1 MGVMVKG
8 QALVAFE
15 RTLLELKGDGAMAPL
30 VPELPKELVQ
40 AIGSR
45 EILPMG
51 WYPIEWFSALHTA
64 GQRAYGATISRE
76 IGRAATRHDVTTLY
90 RFILRFMSP
99 DTLVSQMS
107 RILRMVVDSGEV
119 VVEKKESGSA
129 LVKFSGCHGSN
140 RGTWDDMLGSIEVLI
155 ELCGGRDVTGRIV
168 AGGGDGD
175 GAMSCQLTWR
185 T

>member
-1 MGVMVKG
+1 MGVRVKG

-15 RTLLELKGDGAMAPL
+15 RTLLELKGERAMDALAPH
-30 VPELPKELVQ
+30 LPDDLRQ
-40 AIGSR
+40 ALRNR

-51 WYPIEWFSALHTA
+51 WYPIEWFATLHAA
-64 GQRAYGATISRE
+64 GQIVHGAGISRE
-76 IGRAATRHDVTTLY
+76 IGRVATRHDVTTLY
-90 RFILRFMSP
+90 RFILRFLSP

-119 VVEKKESGSA
+119 VVDQKGNGAA
-129 LVKFSGCHGSN
+129 LVRFTGCHGST
-140 RGTWDDMLGSIEVLI
+140 RGTWDDMLGSIEVLL
-155 ELCGGRDVTGRIV
+155 ELCGGREVSARVV

-175 GAMSCQLTWR
+175 GAMSCQLSWR